1 MGMRAGATVRLRAH
15 LRRETGFTLVELMV
29 AMMMMS
35 IVASVFLGVLS
46 SVQRSAVRLDRLSRA
61 NDNARLA
68 IEALDREIRSGNV
81 LYDPAQENPTYS
93 SLPNGYTLRIYTQT
107 NATSRTPSPGYM
119 CVLWTIDANQQ
130 LVSRMWPPLH
140 PEQATGWR
148 VVAEAIVNRAVTPAV
163 PAFAL
168 DPDPNK
174 GGRTVDITLL
184 VNPDLDGT
192 SAQTVKIETASTGRN
207 TSYGFPQNVCS
218 DTPT

>member
-1 MGMRAGATVRLRAH
+1 MNVRTGAMVRLRTH
-15 LRRETGFTLVELMV
+15 LRREDGFSLAELMV
-29 AMMMMS
+29 AMMVMS
-35 IVASVFLGVLS
+35 IAAAIFLSVLS
-46 SVQRSAVRLDRLSRA
+46 SVQRSAVRIDRLSRA

-68 IEALDREIRSGNV
+68 IEQLDREIRSGNV
-81 LYDPAQENPTYS
+81 LYDPSAENPTYS

-119 CVLWTIDANQQ
+119 CVLWTIDSENQ

-140 PEQATGWR
+140 PEEATGWR
-148 VVAEAIVNRAVTPAV
+148 IVAQGIVNRAVTTPV

-168 DPDPNK
+168 DPDENK
-174 GGRTVDITLL
+174 GGRTVDIRLL
-184 VNPDLDGT
+184 VNPDLHST
-192 SAQTVKIETASTGRN
+192 PVQTVKIETSSTGRN